1 MTTQRIKLY
10 ALSTCSHC
18 KAVKELLTRHNADF
32 DHVDVDRLDRDQR
45 KAVIEEV
52 KRYNER
58 LSFPTTVIGDRV
70 VVGYKADQIKKML
83 QDD

>member
-18 KAVKELLTRHNADF
+18 KAVKELLTH
-32 DHVDVDRLDRDQR
+32 H
-45 KAVIEEV
+45 
-52 KRYNER
+52 
-58 LSFPTTVIGDRV
+58 
-70 VVGYKADQIKKML
+70 KADQIKKTL